1 MNRGRQALPVSRCRR
16 FVRRKLNFSFSIN
29 AHKVCYDS
37 ATTYYLYDEAGGASP
52 LLEETY
58 SGSTATVS
66 MGYGMAEDG
75 LRARYAPA
83 SGGLYYL
90 FQWDPQGSLVQ
101 RQTGG
106 AGGNT
111 SYYALDTAI
120 FDWYGVKLGDT
131 DAFTGGAE
139 GARDSIGFQG
149 QFGAYTDNETGL
161 VLMGHRYY
169 VLLFRAKQMVGAFR
183 ALVAGLGREQP

>member
-1 MNRGRQALPVSRCRR
+1 LGITFDGNGNPTTYSGKNLAFDIENRLVAITSPAFSAAYAPDDRR
-16 FVRRKLNFSFSIN
+16 TSKTANG
-29 AHKVCYDS
+29 
-37 ATTYYLYDEAGGASP
+37 ATTYYLYDEDGGASP
-52 LLEETY
+52 LLEEQGT
-58 SGSTATVS
+58 GTVS
-66 MGYGMAEDG
+66 MGYGMAGDG

-106 AGGNT
+106 SGGGANN
-111 SYYALDTAI
+111 SYYALDTAM
-120 FDWYGVKLGDT
+120 FDGYGAKLGDT

-139 GARDSIGFQG
+139 PTRDAMGFQG
-149 QFGAYTDNETGL
+149 QFGAYTDSETGL

-169 VLLFRAKQMVGAFR
+169 D
-183 ALVAGLGREQP
+183 AGTGK